1 MYNSSTK
8 FSFRLSSSLHLPL
21 WFLPSHYARA
31 GGGNNELQQSYLAC
45 LVFLKMHPDWATGIM
60 FSRYFMPFMGG
71 RRKQEAPI
79 QENSTITTSKRVV
92 IESMIYMQCFSE
104 DGMTVVNALLNGKKF
119 TSSNAFA
126 YGLTAVF
133 TLDTISELAYFCM

>member
-1 MYNSSTK
+1 
-8 FSFRLSSSLHLPL
+8 
-21 WFLPSHYARA
+21 
-31 GGGNNELQQSYLAC
+31 
-45 LVFLKMHPDWATGIM
+45 MHPDWATGIM

-104 DGMTVVNALLNGKKF
+104 VSHIHDVNRQFIAPSLP
-119 TSSNAFA
+119 SS
-126 YGLTAVF
+126 
-133 TLDTISELAYFCM
+133 S